1 MSCALVLFSGST
13 ASAVAVRLL
22 QRISSLELHLLHVR
36 SPFFGRGD
44 EVRALAERLFPDL
57 PLRCQTLKRDYLNLN
72 CAAGG
77 LPFPCG
83 VCRLVLLKK
92 AARAARRIGAEVIGT
107 GELLDAGGLGPAE
120 METLDRAAGLAGRV
134 VRPLAGRA
142 LAPTL
147 AEKKGWLDPS
157 GLWALDVAHED
168 LLRSRAAH
176 LGIGGT
182 VPAAERCAMSDPH
195 YAHRLELM
203 ARAGPLTV
211 NALQL
216 LRFSNFQHYPPDLK
230 VVVACGRNEQA
241 DLQSLFLPFD
251 VRMYLPAPRS
261 PLALI
266 RADWRGWSHDEL
278 RRALLLGSVATVR
291 AAGMDGSPC
300 TVLFRFEFE
309 NETRRLAL
317 PAFRQG
323 AYEEGADLHPASMG
337 VSLPPL
343 MSLSS

>member
-1 MSCALVLFSGST
+1 MSRALVLFSGST

-22 QRISSLELHLLHVR
+22 QRTSSLELHLLHVQ
-36 SPFFGRGD
+36 SPFFGRRD
-44 EVRALAERLFPDL
+44 DVRAVAERLFPDL
-57 PLRCQTLKRDYLNLN
+57 PLRCQTLKRDYLNLD
-72 CAAGG
+72 CAACG

-92 AARAARRIGAEVIGT
+92 AARAAQRIGAEVIGT
-107 GELLDAGGLGPAE
+107 GELLDGGGLGPADL
-120 METLDRAAGLAGRV
+120 ETLDGAAGLAGRV

-147 AEKKGWLDPS
+147 AEQNGWLEPS
-157 GLWALDVAHED
+157 GLWALDVGRKH
-168 LLRSRAAH
+168 LLHSLAEH

-182 VPAAERCAMSDPH
+182 VPTAERCAMSDPN
-195 YAHRLELM
+195 YAQRLELM
-203 ARAGPLTV
+203 ARSGPLTV

-216 LRFSNFQHYPPDLK
+216 LRFSTFQHHPPDLK

-251 VRMYLPAPRS
+251 VRMYLPVPRS

-266 RADWRGWSHDEL
+266 RADWKGWSHDEL
-278 RRALLLGSVATVR
+278 RRALLLGGAATAR

-317 PAFRQG
+317 PAFQQS
-323 AYEEGADLHPASMG
+323 ANDEGSNLHPASMA